1 MYILNLCEDVYVCMC
16 VCALVIVDFF
26 VSLTCVH

>member
-1 MYILNLCEDVYVCMC
+1 MYILNLCEDVCVCMC